1 MTRTVDLEALAIFSL
16 RIDADLMLIKGA
28 GGNALGLQ
36 QPWYK
41 QPWCKRAWCKRA
53 CVLICLI
60 ANSWRIALRLPCRI
74 SSYQVLL

>member
-1 MTRTVDLEALAIFSL
+1 MTRTVDLEALAIFSV
-16 RIDADLMLIKGA
+16 RIGADLMLIKGA

-36 QPWYK
+36 QPWCK
-41 QPWCKRAWCKRA
+41 QPWCKRA

-74 SSYQVLL
+74 SLYQVLL

>member
-1 MTRTVDLEALAIFSL
+1 MTRSVDLEALAIFSV
-16 RIDADLMLIKGA
+16 RIGADLMLIKSA

-36 QPWYK
+36 

>member
-1 MTRTVDLEALAIFSL
+1 MTRTVDLEALAIFSV
-16 RIDADLMLIKGA
+16 RIGADLMLIKGA

-36 QPWYK
+36 QPW
-41 QPWCKRAWCKRA
+41 CKRAWCNGLL
-53 CVLICLI
+53 LICLI

>member
-1 MTRTVDLEALAIFSL
+1 MTRTVDLEALAIFSV
-16 RIDADLMLIKGA
+16 RIGADLMLIKGA

-36 QPWYK
+36 QPWCK
-41 QPWCKRAWCKRA
+41 QPWCKRA

>member
-1 MTRTVDLEALAIFSL
+1 MTRTVDLEALAIFSV
-16 RIDADLMLIKGA
+16 RIGADLMLIKGA
-28 GGNALGLQ
+28 EGNALGLQ

-41 QPWCKRAWCKRA
+41 QPWCKRA

>member
-1 MTRTVDLEALAIFSL
+1 MTRTVDLEALAIFSV
-16 RIDADLMLIKGA
+16 RIGADLMLIKSA

-36 QPWYK
+36 

>member
-1 MTRTVDLEALAIFSL
+1 MIRTVDLEALAIFSV
-16 RIDADLMLIKGA
+16 RIGADLMLIKGA

-36 QPWYK
+36 QPWCK
-41 QPWCKRAWCKRA
+41 RAWCKRAWCKRA

>member
-1 MTRTVDLEALAIFSL
+1 MTRTVDLEALAIFSV
-16 RIDADLMLIKGA
+16 RIGADLMLIKGA

-36 QPWYK
+36 QPW
-41 QPWCKRAWCKRA
+41 CKRAWCEQAWCEQA
-53 CVLICLI
+53 CILICLI

>member
-1 MTRTVDLEALAIFSL
+1 MTRSVDLEALAIFSV
-16 RIDADLMLIKGA
+16 RIGADLMLIKGA

-36 QPWYK
+36 

>member
-1 MTRTVDLEALAIFSL
+1 MTRTVDLEALAIFSV
-16 RIDADLMLIKGA
+16 RIGADLMLIKGA

-36 QPWYK
+36 QPWY
-41 QPWCKRAWCKRA
+41 KRAWCKRA

>member
-1 MTRTVDLEALAIFSL
+1 MTRTVDLEALAIFSV
-16 RIDADLMLIKGA
+16 RIGADLMLIKGA

-36 QPWYK
+36 

-60 ANSWRIALRLPCRI
+60 ANSWSIALRLPCRI

>member
-1 MTRTVDLEALAIFSL
+1 MTRSVDLEALAIFSV
-16 RIDADLMLIKGA
+16 RIGADLMLIKSA

-36 QPWYK
+36 QPWCK
-41 QPWCKRAWCKRA
+41 RAWCKRAWCKRA

>member
-1 MTRTVDLEALAIFSL
+1 MTRTVDLEALAIFSV
-16 RIDADLMLIKGA
+16 RIGADLMLIKGA

-36 QPWYK
+36 

-74 SSYQVLL
+74 SLYQVLL

>member
-1 MTRTVDLEALAIFSL
+1 MTRTVDLEALAIFSV
-16 RIDADLMLIKGA
+16 RIGADLMPIKGA

-36 QPWYK
+36 QPWCK
-41 QPWCKRAWCKRA
+41 QPWCKRA

>member
-1 MTRTVDLEALAIFSL
+1 MTRTVDLEALAIFSV
-16 RIDADLMLIKGA
+16 RIGADLMLIKGA

-36 QPWYK
+36 QPW
-41 QPWCKRAWCKRA
+41 CKRAWCKRA
-53 CVLICLI
+53 CILICLI

>member
-1 MTRTVDLEALAIFSL
+1 MTRTVDLEALAIFSV
-16 RIDADLMLIKGA
+16 RIGADLMLIKGA

-36 QPWYK
+36 QPW
-41 QPWCKRAWCKRA
+41 CKRALCKRA

>member
-1 MTRTVDLEALAIFSL
+1 MTRPVDLEALAIFSV
-16 RIDADLMLIKGA
+16 RIGADLMLIKGA

-36 QPWYK
+36 

>member
-1 MTRTVDLEALAIFSL
+1 MTRTVDLEALAIFSV
-16 RIDADLMLIKGA
+16 RIGADLMLIKGA

-36 QPWYK
+36 

>member
-1 MTRTVDLEALAIFSL
+1 MTRTVDLEALAIFSVRL
-16 RIDADLMLIKGA
+16 GADLMLIKGA

-36 QPWYK
+36 

>member
-1 MTRTVDLEALAIFSL
+1 MTRTVDLEALAIFSV
-16 RIDADLMLIKGA
+16 RIGADLMLIKGA

-36 QPWYK
+36 RA
-41 QPWCKRAWCKRA
+41 WCKRAWCKRA

>member
-1 MTRTVDLEALAIFSL
+1 MTRTVDLEALAIFSV
-16 RIDADLMLIKGA
+16 RIGADLMLIKGA
-28 GGNALGLQ
+28 EGNALGLQ
-36 QPWYK
+36 

>member
-1 MTRTVDLEALAIFSL
+1 MTRTVDLEALAIFSV
-16 RIDADLMLIKGA
+16 RIGADLMLIKGA
-28 GGNALGLQ
+28 GGKALGLQ
-36 QPWYK
+36 

>member
-1 MTRTVDLEALAIFSL
+1 MTRTVDLEALALFSV
-16 RIDADLMLIKGA
+16 RIGADLMLIKGA

-36 QPWYK
+36 QPW
-41 QPWCKRAWCKRA
+41 CKRAWCEQA
-53 CVLICLI
+53 CILICLI

>member
-1 MTRTVDLEALAIFSL
+1 MTRTVDLEALAIFSV
-16 RIDADLMLIKGA
+16 RIGADLMLIKGA

-36 QPWYK
+36 QPW
-41 QPWCKRAWCKRA
+41 CKRAWCEQAWCEQARI
-53 CVLICLI
+53 LICLI

>member
-1 MTRTVDLEALAIFSL
+1 MTRSVDLEALAIFSV
-16 RIDADLMLIKGA
+16 RIGADLMLIKGA

-36 QPWYK
+36 QPWCK
-41 QPWCKRAWCKRA
+41 QPWCKRA

>member
-1 MTRTVDLEALAIFSL
+1 MTRTVDLEALAIFSV
-16 RIDADLMLIKGA
+16 RIGADLMLIKGA
-28 GGNALGLQ
+28 VGNALGLQ
-36 QPWYK
+36 

-60 ANSWRIALRLPCRI
+60 ANSWRIVLRLPCRI

>member
-1 MTRTVDLEALAIFSL
+1 MTRTVDLEALAIFSV
-16 RIDADLMLIKGA
+16 RIGADLMLIKGA

-36 QPWYK
+36 

-74 SSYQVLL
+74 SSLRIST

>member
-1 MTRTVDLEALAIFSL
+1 MTRTVDLEALAIFSV
-16 RIDADLMLIKGA
+16 RIGADLMLIKGA
-28 GGNALGLQ
+28 GGNALDLQ
-36 QPWYK
+36 

>member
-1 MTRTVDLEALAIFSL
+1 MTRTVDLEALAIFSVH
-16 RIDADLMLIKGA
+16 IGADLMLIKGA

-36 QPWYK
+36 